1 MSRLPGRFLPA
12 RLPGCRLIAGHSPDK
27 QQGPLAKADPVNAHV
42 ESVVRRMVKL
52 HHDSVSGLQHA
63 PDPPRWPS
71 NGVSPYGPQRRPGTG
86 MDPAEIERRQ
96 AARNGSPACLR
107 VPRLSV
113 PTVKHVKPASYAGER
128 CGAVGASGSERPR
141 QRAPWEHV
149 NNSADDLDLTV
160 NPEDLRRRARL
171 ALRAAGRRVSR
182 LKSRPR
188 DGSEPQYTLR
198 KCGAVRIS
206 ESGNVRLKLVGNTGY
221 AEGVV
226 HCGSIWGCAVCAA
239 KIRNGRAQ
247 IYGESAARWIAAG
260 NTIMMITL
268 TAPHSA
274 GMALDPF
281 WDLISKG
288 VSRLTSSA
296 GWRDLKAE
304 LGGEVY
310 YRRAIEVTHG
320 SNGWHVHCHLLIYIR
335 GDAGAAGLAAV
346 DAYFRH
352 CWPKWITSQDDPA
365 TGKPR
370 KVPNRHGVDVKPCH
384 AGDSAAEYIVK
395 TQDGGGVGN
404 ELIRADLKTGR
415 SSGRTPFEILGSA
428 DHGVKRDLALWWEW
442 EQASQGRRAITQS
455 QGLAD
460 VLGENDL
467 TDQELADEEAGG
479 EAVADVPGESWDQ
492 VIRQQ
497 IEAEV
502 FEAARG
508 GLGAVN
514 AVLARHGIGL
524 AYVPVITE
532 RGS

>member
-1 MSRLPGRFLPA
+1 M
-12 RLPGCRLIAGHSPDK
+12 
-27 QQGPLAKADPVNAHV
+27 
-42 ESVVRRMVKL
+42 
-52 HHDSVSGLQHA
+52 
-63 PDPPRWPS
+63 
-71 NGVSPYGPQRRPGTG
+71 
-86 MDPAEIERRQ
+86 
-96 AARNGSPACLR
+96 
-107 VPRLSV
+107 PRLSLA
-113 PTVKHVKPASYAGER
+113 PVKHAKPASYASER
-128 CGAVGASGSERPR
+128 RVAGGQSGSERPR
-141 QRAPWEHV
+141 QRPPWEDV
-149 NNSADDLDLTV
+149 NNSASENDLTV

-188 DGSEPQYTLR
+188 DGSEPQFTLR
-198 KCGAVRIS
+198 KCGAIRIS
-206 ESGNVRLKLVGNTGY
+206 ENGNVRLKLVENTGY

-268 TAPHSA
+268 TAPHAA

-296 GWRDLKAE
+296 AWRDLKDE

-320 SNGWHVHCHLLIYIR
+320 RNGWHVHCHMLIYIR
-335 GDAGAAGLAAV
+335 GDAEAAGIAAV

-352 CWPKWITSQDDPA
+352 WWPRWITSQDDPA

-395 TQDGGGVGN
+395 TQDGAGVGN
-404 ELIRADLKTGR
+404 ELIRSDLKTGR
-415 SSGRTPFEILGSA
+415 SSGRTPFEILESA
-428 DHGVKRDLALWWEW
+428 GNGCKKDLALWWEW

-497 IEAEV
+497 LEAEV

-508 GLGAVN
+508 GLEAVN
-514 AVLARHGIGL
+514 AVLARHRIGL